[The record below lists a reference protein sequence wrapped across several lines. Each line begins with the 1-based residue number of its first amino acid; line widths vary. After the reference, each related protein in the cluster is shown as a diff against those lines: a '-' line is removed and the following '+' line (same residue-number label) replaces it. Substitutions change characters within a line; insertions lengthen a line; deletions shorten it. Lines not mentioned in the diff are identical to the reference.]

1 MIWTPNVAWRAGT
14 GSDPYAC
21 LVRPN
26 VPTPATHGTGCVG
39 QAVPAGTRAL
49 TVEVN
54 VTYELR

>member
-14 GSDPYAC
+14 GSDLYAC

-39 QAVPAGTRAL
+39 QAVPAGTPNLDRL
-49 TVEVN
+49 PPP
-54 VTYELR
+54 